1 MLFQICLEELDGSA
15 GDRAGGRGG
24 LRRGKNNK
32 FFLLEIVM
40 CNLNFLCLKVRQLL
54 RVLRRPFDRQ
64 DEAEEAGFSQRPP
77 LWAREVRVSCSS

>member
-1 MLFQICLEELDGSA
+1 MAQRAIERADE
-15 GDRAGGRGG
+15 GDFEGVKITR
-24 LRRGKNNK
+24 

-40 CNLNFLCLKVRQLL
+40 CNLNLLCLKVRQLL

-64 DEAEEAGFSQRPP
+64 DEAEEAGFPQRPP